1 MSVISFNILSRQK
14 KDLEFGAALRLVRHT
29 ILFNPIKRFTKSG
42 FFFLYNVHHNLAL
55 RENIGN
61 VVVVGDENNRN
72 VEKQKRDVGK

>member
-1 MSVISFNILSRQK
+1 MNKSKEQPSVWFVTQSFSILL
-14 KDLEFGAALRLVRHT
+14 KDLRSQV
-29 ILFNPIKRFTKSG
+29 
-42 FFFLYNVHHNLAL
+42 FFLYNVHHNLAL